1 MSEARKVSSPRP
13 WRTRRNTPLACGP
26 AVVGAGGEHTSPPF
40 DDLDSSQDDG
50 FQGDDDSHLDDLD
63 FDLRPCHDVS
73 TEKRGER
80 L

>member
-13 WRTRRNTPLACGP
+13 WRTRRNNPLACGP
-26 AVVGAGGEHTSPPF
+26 AVVGAGGKHTSPPF
-40 DDLDSSQDDG
+40 DDLDGSQDDDS
-50 FQGDDDSHLDDLD
+50 QGDGDFHLDDLD
-63 FDLRPCHDVS
+63 LQPGHDVS